1 MEWLSPLC
9 LDFAGSSLMPHAL
22 PLVLWFA
29 KSPLL
34 VKVQFEHFWEIFSSN
49 YKHEHIHAHTHI
61 HILTHSC
68 IHTCMHTHLATP
80 KLYSADLYHCIYHT
94 MLPWYVI
101 TVSIPLTRLSAPI
114 VKVYYTFILILR
126 HLALCL
132 ASSWLS
138 INNYWSIILT
148 SLRFKLGKSLL
159 WGLKEF
165 VQEIN

>member
-1 MEWLSPLC
+1 
-9 LDFAGSSLMPHAL
+9 MPS
-22 PLVLWFA
+22 LWFFG
-29 KSPLL
+29 LL
-34 VKVQFEHFWEIFSSN
+34 NLPYSLRSSSN
-49 YKHEHIHAHTHI
+49 ISEKSFPATTSMNTYMHTHI

-94 MLPWYVI
+94 MLPLYVI
-101 TVSIPLTRLSAPI
+101 TVSIRLTRLSAPI

-159 WGLKEF
+159 
-165 VQEIN
+165 